1 MFIDRVHPDRS
12 RSRIDGCACASI
24 DACDRSRFDTRSRDT
39 TVGRR
44 GSHRCACGRDAARE
58 CRDRCV
64 RSSSRSIDRCV
75 RSIDEHAHRSMRANA
90 ERGGFFSGDTPRRH
104 WTTAMFSACFGSSA
118 RDLGRA
124 LGDDDDG
131 GKSVASSSS
140 SKASARRRRGD
151 DGGRR
156 PGMARSRFAP
166 SSSGAAV
173 GRADGT
179 SASESGTPSEDDD
192 EDDDDEGSMRGCD
205 FGLSRTTWRA
215 NVRNGVDANA
225 ALRTWLKRREMWRN
239 VGNRSGRRRGS
250 GTHGDHGAS
259 PTTSHLS
266 LTSLSSSS
274 RRYGV
279 SKRQGIPNGAS
290 YDSFLANRPA
300 SKAFKQPIALPDMV
314 DFLNQCWAEGDG
326 L

>member
-1 MFIDRVHPDRS
+1 MTDRSNPNPNPIEPDRTRS
-12 RSRIDGCACASI
+12 RSNPIEPD
-24 DACDRSRFDTRSRDT
+24 
-39 TVGRR
+39 
-44 GSHRCACGRDAARE
+44 
-58 CRDRCV
+58 
-64 RSSSRSIDRCV
+64 RSIDR
-75 RSIDEHAHRSMRANA
+75 EPPRATPH
-90 ERGGFFSGDTPRRH
+90 DTPPR
-104 WTTAMFSACFGSSA
+104 MFSACFGSA
-118 RDLGRA
+118 RDLRA
-124 LGDDDDG
+124 LDDDDDGHGGGGRVASASSSASKASTRRRGDDDDG
-131 GKSVASSSS
+131 RR
-140 SKASARRRRGD
+140 RRRRGA
-151 DGGRR
+151 RER
-156 PGMARSRFAP
+156 ERSRFAP
-166 SSSGAAV
+166 ARGA

-179 SASESGTPSEDDD
+179 SASESGTPSEDE

-215 NVRNGVDANA
+215 NVGNGVDANA
-225 ALRTWLKRREMWRN
+225 ALRVWLKRREMWRN
-239 VGNRSGRRRGS
+239 VGNRSGRRRG
-250 GTHGDHGAS
+250 GGAHDDHGA
-259 PTTSHLS
+259 TTTTTTTTNNLS

>member
-1 MFIDRVHPDRS
+1 M
-12 RSRIDGCACASI
+12 
-24 DACDRSRFDTRSRDT
+24 
-39 TVGRR
+39 
-44 GSHRCACGRDAARE
+44 ARHTP
-58 CRDRCV
+58 
-64 RSSSRSIDRCV
+64 SRSIDR
-75 RSIDEHAHRSMRANA
+75 S
-90 ERGGFFSGDTPRRH
+90 
-104 WTTAMFSACFGSSA
+104 MFSACFGRA
-118 RDLGRA
+118 RDERA
-124 LGDDDDG
+124 LDDALDDDDDDG
-131 GKSVASSSS
+131 GRRRRRGGREASSSSS
-140 SKASARRRRGD
+140 SKASTRRWGDD

-156 PGMARSRFAP
+156 GGGARSRFPAP
-166 SSSGAAV
+166 SGGAAA

-179 SASESGTPSEDDD
+179 SASESGTPSEG
-192 EDDDDEGSMRGCD
+192 EDEGSMRGCD

-215 NVRNGVDANA
+215 NVGNGVDANA
-225 ALRTWLKRREMWRN
+225 ALRAWLKRREMWRN
-239 VGNRSGRRRGS
+239 VGNRSGRRRG
-250 GTHGDHGAS
+250 GGAHGDRGATA
-259 PTTSHLS
+259 TTTMSHVS

>member
-1 MFIDRVHPDRS
+1 
-12 RSRIDGCACASI
+12 
-24 DACDRSRFDTRSRDT
+24 
-39 TVGRR
+39 
-44 GSHRCACGRDAARE
+44 
-58 CRDRCV
+58 
-64 RSSSRSIDRCV
+64 
-75 RSIDEHAHRSMRANA
+75 
-90 ERGGFFSGDTPRRH
+90 
-104 WTTAMFSACFGSSA
+104 MFSACFGSSA

-124 LGDDDDG
+124 LGDDDDDG

>member
-1 MFIDRVHPDRS
+1 M
-12 RSRIDGCACASI
+12 
-24 DACDRSRFDTRSRDT
+24 TR
-39 TVGRR
+39 RR
-44 GSHRCACGRDAARE
+44 GSHRASVAIAYI
-58 CRDRCV
+58 DRCV
-64 RSSSRSIDRCV
+64 RSIDRCV